1 MDTNHHSSPVLEI
14 RNISHSLED
23 GLVPKL
29 TFSHCQ
35 IEEETKIYEDIS
47 EDESEEETVAAI

>member
-1 MDTNHHSSPVLEI
+1 MDTNHLSSHVLEI

-29 TFSHCQ
+29 KFSHCQ
-35 IEEETKIYEDIS
+35 IDEETKISEDGS
-47 EDESEEETVAAI
+47 EDE